1 MHVYITLARARAD
14 LCAYLQGVSHT
25 SRMCSHASRMCSTDA
40 DDDQDGLAG
49 GWSVGPYIQVSILL
63 ECVLTFLERV
73 LTLLECVLTLLEC
86 VVIMLSPNHNILET
100 LQHLN

>member
-1 MHVYITLARARAD
+1 MQTSVRIFRVYLIL
-14 LCAYLQGVSHT
+14 LECVLMLLECVL
-25 SRMCSHASRMCSTDA
+25 TDA

-63 ECVLTFLERV
+63 ECVLTFLDRV